1 MFDEILLG
9 EGKGRQESQSRFD
22 SVAGYT
28 HKEQVKTIPNGIQIT
43 LILLDFQHSCF
54 GYCLLVLAV
63 FFATPCW

>member
-28 HKEQVKTIPNGIQIT
+28 HKEQVKKIPNGIRIT
-43 LILLDFQHSCF
+43 LILLDFQHSCL
-54 GYCLLVLAV
+54 C
-63 FFATPCW
+63 